1 MNVLERQLKV
11 MDMTAIS
18 LAMDNDLP
26 LIVFNLKN
34 KGNVKKVVTGEDIG
48 TFISK

>member
-1 MNVLERQLKV
+1 

-34 KGNVKKVVTGEDIG
+34 MGNIKKVVTGEEVG
-48 TFISK
+48 TYISD